1 MTSSRIALVLGA
13 TGGVG
18 GETAQALADDGWT
31 IRALGRD
38 PARGAAVRPGFDW
51 LPGDAMDA
59 AAVTRAAEGA
69 DLIVHAVNPPGYRGW
84 ARKVLPMIDSSIA
97 AARAS
102 GARILLPGTIYN
114 FGPDAFPL
122 LGEESPQR
130 PTTRKGAIRVQM
142 EARLE
147 AAAAKGVR
155 SLILR
160 AGDYFGPRPGNGW
173 FSGSMV
179 SPGKPV
185 REIRYPGK
193 VGVGHAWAYLPDVAR
208 TFARLAAR
216 ERELGPFARFHFAG
230 HWDHDGRRMIEA
242 IRRAMGDP
250 DIRVSP
256 LPWSLLPLIAPF
268 NETMREL
275 IEMKGFWRTPVAL
288 DNARL
293 VHFLG
298 EEPHTPLNRAVRDSM
313 AALGCLERVGE
324 PA

>member
-1 MTSSRIALVLGA
+1 MTPSRIALVLGA

-18 GETAQALADDGWT
+18 GETAQALANDGWT
-31 IRALGRD
+31 IRVLARD
-38 PARGAAVRPGFDW
+38 PAKGAAARPGFDW
-51 LPGDAMDA
+51 RHGDAMDA

-69 DLIVHAVNPPGYRGW
+69 RLIVHAVNPPGYRGW
-84 ARKVLPMIDSSIA
+84 ARKVLPMIDSSIT

-122 LGEESPQR
+122 LGEESPQH
-130 PTTRKGAIRVQM
+130 PATRKGAIRVQL

-147 AAAAKGVR
+147 AAAAEGVR
-155 SLILR
+155 SLVLR

-173 FSGSMV
+173 FSGAMV
-179 SPGKPV
+179 SPGQPV

-193 VGVGHAWAYLPDVAR
+193 AGVGHAWAYLPDVAR

-216 ERELGPFARFHFAG
+216 EAELGPFARFHFAG
-230 HWDHDGRRMIEA
+230 HWDHDGRQMIEA

-250 DIRVSP
+250 DIRVSG
-256 LPWSLLPLIAPF
+256 LPWSLLPLMAPF

-275 IEMKGFWRTPVAL
+275 IEMKGFWRAPAAL

-313 AALGCLERVGE
+313 AALGCLERVAE
-324 PA
+324 AA